1 MATDKFKIK
10 NTLFRT
16 ALKIMGN
23 RGLSK
28 NIVGKIVRD
37 YGIQNCR
44 TNEITINGYKMILD
58 KEDIMQLSLFPYEP
72 VETEVVKQHVKKHDV
87 VVDVGANMG
96 YYTLLLAKLNAIVY
110 SFEPEPANF
119 ALLKRNVELNN
130 FTNVTL
136 YNKAASDT
144 NGKAKL
150 VLADYGTGQHTLE
163 SSKFG
168 TRTIDVETT
177 TIDLQDIAFAKIDV
191 EGAELLVLKGM
202 KALPKKMLIEFNT
215 DNLKEHGTTPTE
227 FFNFVKNYSIKQAT
241 KNGLVEVDYEKLVE
255 NKMATNLF
263 LY

>member
-1 MATDKFKIK
+1 
-10 NTLFRT
+10 
-16 ALKIMGN
+16 
-23 RGLSK
+23 
-28 NIVGKIVRD
+28 
-37 YGIQNCR
+37 
-44 TNEITINGYKMILD
+44 
-58 KEDIMQLSLFPYEP
+58 
-72 VETEVVKQHVKKHDV
+72 
-87 VVDVGANMG
+87 MG